1 MFWLEVFNMI
11 IDFLSLNCFNI
22 YLLSIILFLFCLNDK
37 TLYYIL
43 IIDLIING
51 IPFVTIIMTLLYLFN
66 KNVFKYLNNN
76 FINKYIFLIIYYF
89 LFSIILYSIFNKFNL
104 YIIKF
109 LINNLPYNLIY
120 YYIGLKILNKKVE

>member
-1 MFWLEVFNMI
+1 MI
-11 IDFLSLNCFNI
+11 IDCLSLNCFNV

-37 TLYYIL
+37 LLYYLL

-51 IPFVTIIMTLLYLFN
+51 IPFVTIIITLLYLLN
-66 KNVFKYLNNN
+66 KNIFKYLNNN

-120 YYIGLKILNKKVE
+120 YYIGLKILNKKAEYNE

>member
-1 MFWLEVFNMI
+1 MI
-11 IDFLSLNCFNI
+11 IDFLSLNCFNV

-37 TLYYIL
+37 LLYYLL

-51 IPFVTIIMTLLYLFN
+51 IPFVTITITLLYLLN
-66 KNVFKYLNNN
+66 KNIFKYLNNN

-104 YIIKF
+104 YIIKV

-120 YYIGLKILNKKVE
+120 YYIGLKILNKKAEYNE

>member
-1 MFWLEVFNMI
+1 MV

-22 YLLSIILFLFCLNDK
+22 YLLSIIIFIFCLNDK

-51 IPFVTIIMTLLYLFN
+51 IPFVTITITLLYLLN
-66 KNVFKYLNNN
+66 KNIFKYLNNN

-89 LFSIILYSIFNKFNL
+89 IFSIILYSIFNKFNL

-120 YYIGLKILNKKVE
+120 YYIGLKILNKKAEYNE

>member
-1 MFWLEVFNMI
+1 MI

-22 YLLSIILFLFCLNDK
+22 YLLSIIIFIFCLNDK

-51 IPFVTIIMTLLYLFN
+51 IPFVTITITLLYLLN
-66 KNVFKYLNNN
+66 KNIFKYLNNN

-89 LFSIILYSIFNKFNL
+89 IFSIILYSIFNKFNL

-120 YYIGLKILNKKVE
+120 YYIGLKILNKKAEYNE

>member
-1 MFWLEVFNMI
+1 MI
-11 IDFLSLNCFNI
+11 IDFLSLNCFNV

-37 TLYYIL
+37 LLYYLL

-51 IPFVTIIMTLLYLFN
+51 IPFVTITITLLYLLN
-66 KNVFKYLNNN
+66 KNIFKYLNNN

-120 YYIGLKILNKKVE
+120 YYIGLKILNKKKVKHEQ

>member
-1 MFWLEVFNMI
+1 MI
-11 IDFLSLNCFNI
+11 IDFLSINCFNV

-37 TLYYIL
+37 LLYYLL

-51 IPFVTIIMTLLYLFN
+51 IPFVTIIITLLYLLN
-66 KNVFKYLNNN
+66 KNIFKYLNNN

-120 YYIGLKILNKKVE
+120 YYIGLKILNKKAEYNE

>member
-1 MFWLEVFNMI
+1 MI
-11 IDFLSLNCFNI
+11 IDFLSLNCFNV

-37 TLYYIL
+37 LLYYLL

-51 IPFVTIIMTLLYLFN
+51 IPFVTITITLLYLLN
-66 KNVFKYLNNN
+66 KNIFKYLNNN

-109 LINNLPYNLIY
+109 LINNLPYNWIY
-120 YYIGLKILNKKVE
+120 YYIGLKILNKKAEYNE

>member
-1 MFWLEVFNMI
+1 MI
-11 IDFLSLNCFNI
+11 IDFLSLNCFNV
-22 YLLSIILFLFCLNDK
+22 YLLSIILFLFCLNYK
-37 TLYYIL
+37 LLYYLL

-51 IPFVTIIMTLLYLFN
+51 IPFVTITITLLYLLN
-66 KNVFKYLNNN
+66 KNIFKYLNNN

-120 YYIGLKILNKKVE
+120 YYIGLKILNKKAEYNE

>member
-1 MFWLEVFNMI
+1 MI
-11 IDFLSLNCFNI
+11 IDFLSLNCFNV

-51 IPFVTIIMTLLYLFN
+51 IPFVTITMTLLYLFN
-66 KNVFKYLNNN
+66 KNIFKYLNNN

-89 LFSIILYSIFNKFNL
+89 IFSIILYSIFNKFNL
-104 YIIKF
+104 YIIKY

-120 YYIGLKILNKKVE
+120 YYIGLKILNKKAEYNE

>member
-1 MFWLEVFNMI
+1 MI
-11 IDFLSLNCFNI
+11 IDFLSLNCFNV
-22 YLLSIILFLFCLNDK
+22 YLLSIILFIFCLNDK
-37 TLYYIL
+37 LLYYLL

-51 IPFVTIIMTLLYLFN
+51 IPFVTITITLLYLLN
-66 KNVFKYLNNN
+66 KNIFKFLNNN

-120 YYIGLKILNKKVE
+120 YYIGLKILNKKAEYNE

>member
-1 MFWLEVFNMI
+1 MI
-11 IDFLSLNCFNI
+11 IDFLSLNCFNV

-37 TLYYIL
+37 LLYYLL

-51 IPFVTIIMTLLYLFN
+51 IPFVTITITLLYLLN
-66 KNVFKYLNNN
+66 KNIFKYLNNN

-89 LFSIILYSIFNKFNL
+89 LFSIILYSVFNKFNL

-120 YYIGLKILNKKVE
+120 YYIGLKILNKKAEYNE

>member
-1 MFWLEVFNMI
+1 MI
-11 IDFLSLNCFNI
+11 IDFLSLNCFNV

-37 TLYYIL
+37 LLYYLL
-43 IIDLIING
+43 IIYLIING
-51 IPFVTIIMTLLYLFN
+51 IPFVTITITLLYFLN
-66 KNVFKYLNNN
+66 KNIFKYLNNN

-120 YYIGLKILNKKVE
+120 YYIGLKILNKKAEYNE

>member
-1 MFWLEVFNMI
+1 MI
-11 IDFLSLNCFNI
+11 IDFLSLNCFNV
-22 YLLSIILFLFCLNDK
+22 YLLSIILFLFYLNDK
-37 TLYYIL
+37 LLYYLL

-51 IPFVTIIMTLLYLFN
+51 IPFVTIIITLLYLLN
-66 KNVFKYLNNN
+66 KNIFKYLNNN

-120 YYIGLKILNKKVE
+120 YYIGLKILNKKAEYNE

>member
-1 MFWLEVFNMI
+1 MI
-11 IDFLSLNCFNI
+11 IDFLSLNCFNV

-37 TLYYIL
+37 LLYYLL

-51 IPFVTIIMTLLYLFN
+51 IPFVTITITLLYLLN
-66 KNVFKYLNNN
+66 KNIFKYLNNN

-120 YYIGLKILNKKVE
+120 YYIGLKILNKKAEYNK

>member
-1 MFWLEVFNMI
+1 MI
-11 IDFLSLNCFNI
+11 IDFLSLNCFNV
-22 YLLSIILFLFCLNDK
+22 YLLSIMLFLFCLNDK
-37 TLYYIL
+37 LLYYLL

-51 IPFVTIIMTLLYLFN
+51 IPFVTITITLLYLLN
-66 KNVFKYLNNN
+66 KNIFKYLNNN

-120 YYIGLKILNKKVE
+120 YYIGLKILNKKAEYNE

>member
-1 MFWLEVFNMI
+1 MI
-11 IDFLSLNCFNI
+11 IDFLSLNCFNV

-37 TLYYIL
+37 LLYYLL

-76 FINKYIFLIIYYF
+76 FINQYVFLIIYYF
-89 LFSIILYSIFNKFNL
+89 IFSIILYSVFNKFNL
-104 YIIKF
+104 YIIKY

>member
-1 MFWLEVFNMI
+1 MI
-11 IDFLSLNCFNI
+11 IDFLSLNCFNV

-37 TLYYIL
+37 LLYYLL

-51 IPFVTIIMTLLYLFN
+51 IPFVTIIITLLYLLN
-66 KNVFKYLNNN
+66 KNIFKYLNNN

-89 LFSIILYSIFNKFNL
+89 LFSIILYSVFNKFNL
-104 YIIKF
+104 YVIKF

-120 YYIGLKILNKKVE
+120 YYIGLKILNKKAEYNE

>member
-1 MFWLEVFNMI
+1 MI
-11 IDFLSLNCFNI
+11 IDFLSLNCFNV
-22 YLLSIILFLFCLNDK
+22 YLLSIIIFIFCLNDK

-51 IPFVTIIMTLLYLFN
+51 IPFVTITITLLFLLN
-66 KNVFKYLNNN
+66 KNIFKYLNNN
-76 FINKYIFLIIYYF
+76 FINKYTFLIIYYF
-89 LFSIILYSIFNKFNL
+89 IFSIILYSIFNKFNL

-120 YYIGLKILNKKVE
+120 YYIGLKILNKKAEYNE

>member
-1 MFWLEVFNMI
+1 MI
-11 IDFLSLNCFNI
+11 IDFISLNCFNI

-51 IPFVTIIMTLLYLFN
+51 IPFVTIIMTLLYLLN
-66 KNVFKYLNNN
+66 KNIFKYLNNN

-104 YIIKF
+104 SIIKF

-120 YYIGLKILNKKVE
+120 YYIGLKILNKKAEYNE

>member
-1 MFWLEVFNMI
+1 MI
-11 IDFLSLNCFNI
+11 IDFLSLNCFNV

-37 TLYYIL
+37 LLYNLL

-51 IPFVTIIMTLLYLFN
+51 IPFVTITITLLYLLN
-66 KNVFKYLNNN
+66 KNIFKYLNNN

-120 YYIGLKILNKKVE
+120 YYIGLKILNKKAEYNE

>member
-1 MFWLEVFNMI
+1 MI
-11 IDFLSLNCFNI
+11 IDFLSLNCFNV

-37 TLYYIL
+37 LLYYLL

-51 IPFVTIIMTLLYLFN
+51 IPFVTIIITLLYLLN
-66 KNVFKYLNNN
+66 KNIFKYLNNN

-104 YIIKF
+104 SIIKF

-120 YYIGLKILNKKVE
+120 YYIGLKILNKKAEYNE